1 MGNQLEL
8 KSVSV
13 TFDQI
18 NVVSQISLSL
28 KEGEIGCLLGPSG
41 CGKTTLLRA
50 IAGFENPS
58 DGEIWLHDREVSS
71 NAIHIPPEKRRV
83 GMVFQDFAL
92 FPHLSI
98 ADNIGFGLQ
107 QLTRTGRAQ
116 RITELLHL
124 IGLET
129 VARRYPHQ
137 LSGGQQQRVAL
148 ARAMAPRPDVLLLDE
163 PFSALDPELRTQL
176 AKEVRS
182 LLHKDGITAILV
194 THDQAEAFAMADQV
208 GVMNQGTLHQ
218 WDSGYNLY
226 HRPSTDFVA
235 GFIGRGVLLPTR
247 IIDGSTIKTPLGV
260 LPCDLSENI
269 SHISQ
274 ARLLLRPDDILI
286 GSGELKATVLTRLFQ
301 GAEYLYTLSLESGE
315 KVECLAPSHQELSLG
330 EQVSISL
337 DIRDLVLFSKAGD
350 AIT

>member
-1 MGNQLEL
+1 MSNQLEL

-13 TFDQI
+13 TFDQV

-58 DGEIWLHDREVSS
+58 DGDIWLHDRQVSS
-71 NAIHIPPEKRRV
+71 NTINIPPEKRRV
-83 GMVFQDFAL
+83 GMIFQDFAL

-98 ADNIGFGLQ
+98 AENIGFGLQ
-107 QLTRTGRAQ
+107 HLSKTKRAQ

-124 IGLET
+124 IELET
-129 VARRYPHQ
+129 IARRHPHQ

-194 THDQAEAFAMADQV
+194 THDQTEAFAMADQV

-235 GFIGRGVLLPTR
+235 DFIGRGVLLPTR
-247 IIDGSTIKTPLGV
+247 IIDNRTIETPLGV
-260 LPCDLSENI
+260 LPCDLPEDI
-269 SHISQ
+269 SHIGQ

-286 GSGELKATVLTRLFQ
+286 GSGQLKATVLTRLFQ

-315 KVECLAPSHQELSLG
+315 KVECLAPSHKKLSLG
-330 EQVSISL
+330 EQVSLSL
-337 DIRDLVLFSKAGD
+337 DIRDLVLFSEAGD